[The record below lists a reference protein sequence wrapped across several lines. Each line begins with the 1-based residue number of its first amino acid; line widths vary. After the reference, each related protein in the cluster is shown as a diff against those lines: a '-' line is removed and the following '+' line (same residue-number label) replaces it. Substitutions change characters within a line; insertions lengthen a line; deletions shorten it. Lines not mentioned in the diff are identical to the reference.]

1 MSGHPAGGG
10 QSSGKVTLTLWVHD
24 ASQAPGTQQQS
35 TISSPST
42 SYGVPLANTLSS
54 EIVLSPELLKNE
66 LLDLQIGDVVE
77 LIKASNANAGQ
88 GTGSGST
95 TSSWNGTIK
104 HEERYKRHHR
114 HDPHRSGGSNGP
126 KTLPNADSLVFVVE
140 RASLANEGSSGQLQ
154 VRPYRHRCSS
164 FLLQ

>member
-1 MSGHPAGGG
+1 MSSHPAGGG
-10 QSSGKVTLTLWVHD
+10 QGSGKVTLTLWVHD
-24 ASQAPGTQQQS
+24 TSQAPGTQQQS
-35 TISSPST
+35 TTSSSSS

-66 LLDLQIGDVVE
+66 LLDVQIGDVLE
-77 LIKASNANAGQ
+77 LIKASNANGSNASQ
-88 GTGSGST
+88 GAGSGST

-114 HDPHRSGGSNGP
+114 HDVHRAGALNGP
-126 KTLPNADSLVFVVE
+126 RSLPNTESLVFRVE

-154 VRPYRHRCSS
+154 VRSYTY
-164 FLLQ
+164 